1 MNPRSEAPDFMKHFR
16 WLALCVV
23 LVLVA
28 GACSRSDDA
37 TSSGSTSSTAADI
50 PRADVKS
57 STFGDLTDVCQGGKP
72 RGSPAQGVTPTDIDI
87 STFSDPG
94 FAGRPGLNQELFDA
108 AEVFSKWCNDRGG
121 INGRTIVVHE
131 RDAALTN
138 VKVQMAKACSEDF
151 MLVGGGAVFDQ
162 EGVKTR
168 LECLMPDIA
177 GYVLSPD
184 ARGADL
190 TVQPLP
196 NPVDRVGNGLYK
208 YLEKKFPAGAN
219 AYGVIT
225 ADVPSTR
232 AAGDQN
238 KEVVDALGWKK
249 VYDDVYP
256 SLGPTSWTPYAESL
270 KSAGVKG
277 LIWVGEPE
285 FLAKLIQAMNNI
297 NYSPE
302 FISTNANNYA
312 NALIDNAGAAL
323 KGNVYTSTPFVPFEG
338 AKPGSATKQYL
349 DAFAEYLPDG
359 KARAAYGAQAFSA
372 WLLFAQSVKACGNDV
387 TRKCV
392 YDNAKKVTDWTGG
405 GLHAAQNVRANSV
418 SECMTVVQGTAQGF
432 VRAKDLKV
440 NDGIFRCAPGDVHK
454 LKSRSGEGVTL
465 QDVGKTMADFK

>member
-1 MNPRSEAPDFMKHFR
+1 MKQFR
-16 WLALCVV
+16 WLALCVA
-23 LVLVA
+23 LALVA
-28 GACSRSDDA
+28 SACTRSDDA
-37 TSSGSTSSTAADI
+37 TSSGGTSSTATEPTGAG
-50 PRADVKS
+50 RANS
-57 STFGDLTDVCQGGKP
+57 SSFGDLTDVCQGGNP
-72 RGSPAQGVTPTDIDI
+72 RGSPAQGVSPTEIDI

-108 AEVFSKWCNDRGG
+108 AEVFSQWCNDQGG
-121 INGRTIVVHE
+121 INGRTIVVHK
-131 RDAALTN
+131 RDSALTN
-138 VKVQMAKACSEDF
+138 VKVQMTKACSEDF

-162 EGVKTR
+162 EGVRPR

-177 GYVLSPD
+177 GYVVSPD
-184 ARGADL
+184 ARGGDL
-190 TVQPLP
+190 TVQPIP
-196 NPVDRVGNGLYK
+196 NPVDRVGNGLSK
-208 YLEKKFPAGAN
+208 YLEEKFPAGAK

-238 KEVVDALGWKK
+238 EEVVDALGWKQ

-256 SLGPTSWTPYAESL
+256 SLGPTSWTPYAEAL

-285 FLAKLIQAMNNI
+285 FLAKLIQAMNDI
-297 NYSPE
+297 NYAPD

-323 KGNVYTSTPFVPFEG
+323 KDNVYTSTPFVPFEV

-349 DAFAEYLPDG
+349 EAFAEYLPDG

-372 WLLFAQSVKACGNDV
+372 WLLFARAAKACGDDL

-392 YDNAKKVTDWTGG
+392 YDNAKQVTDWTGG
-405 GLHAAQNVRANSV
+405 GLHAAQDVRANRV
-418 SECMTVVQGTAQGF
+418 SECITVVRATARGF
-432 VRAKDLKV
+432 VRAADLKET
-440 NDGIFRCAPGDVHK
+440 DGIFRCAPGDVHQ

-465 QDVGKTMADFK
+465 HDVGKTMADFK